1 MEVVALILF
10 LCIFIFILSGYPV
23 AFTLGGLSLIAGY
36 IFLGPSF
43 FNFLPSRIMG
53 VMSNYI
59 LLAVPLFVY
68 MGMMLEKSGL
78 AESMLE
84 TMAML
89 FGRVRGGLAVSVVI
103 VGALLAASTGIVG
116 ATVITMGLIS
126 LPTMLKRNYKPEL
139 ATGTIASAGTLGQI
153 IPPSVVLVLLG
164 SVLNVSVG
172 DLFKAALLPGVLLVM
187 CYVLYILIAAK
198 LQPDIAPAIPAE
210 EIKTFKTDDYIK
222 KVLVAFIMPL
232 LLIVLVLGSIFA
244 GIASPTEA
252 AAVGALGATILTVV
266 QGKFDK
272 TVLKDVMRGTMHL
285 TCMVFLIL
293 LGATTF
299 ALVFRGLGGDTFLVE
314 MIEEANLSPTLFLLL
329 VMLVVFVAGFFI
341 DFIEII
347 FIIVPVV
354 APIFIAYDMNLIWI
368 GILLALNLQ
377 TSFLS
382 PPFGFALFYLKGVA
396 PPGVTTPQIYRGI
409 VPFLIIQVIF
419 PAACRFCAGGGV
431 FVVLTID
438 VSYRLTCSFSFLRP
452 KENEPKEK
460 GACARHCA
468 SAPAFSASHAAF
480 PIRVLLRTT
489 DQHRFFRHLF
499 L

>member
-1 MEVVALILF
+1 MEEIALLLF
-10 LCIFIFILSGYPV
+10 FCIFLFILMGYPV
-23 AFTLGGLSLIAGY
+23 AFTLGGLSAIAGY
-36 IFLGPSF
+36 LFLPPSF

-53 VMSNYI
+53 VMSNYV

-68 MGMMLEKSGL
+68 MGIMLEKSGL
-78 AESMLE
+78 AQSLLE

-89 FGRVRGGLAVSVVI
+89 FGRLKGGLAITVVI

-126 LPTMLKRNYKPEL
+126 LPTMLKRNYRPEL

-172 DLFKAALLPGVLLVM
+172 DLFKAALLPGMLLVL
-187 CYVLYILIAAK
+187 CYVGYIVIIAR
-198 LQPDIAPAIPAE
+198 LRPDYAPAMPEE
-210 EIKTFKTDDYIK
+210 EIRSFRSADFAK
-222 KVLVAFIMPL
+222 KVVLAFLMPL
-232 LLIVLVLGSIFA
+232 LLIIAVLGSIFA

-252 AAVGALGATILTVV
+252 AAVGALGATLLTIA
-266 QGKFDK
+266 QGKFS
-272 TVLKDVMRGTMHL
+272 LKILKEVMQGTTHL

-299 ALVFRGLGGDTFLVE
+299 ALVFRGLGGDRFLIE
-314 MIEEANLSPTLFLLL
+314 MIQESQLAPMTFLLL
-329 VMLVVFVAGFFI
+329 VMIVVFIAGFFI

-354 APIFIAYDMNLIWI
+354 APIFLAYDMDLIWI

-382 PPFGFALFYLKGVA
+382 PPFGFSLFYLKGVA
-396 PPGVTTPQIYRGI
+396 PAGVSTGQIYRGI
-409 VPFLIIQVIF
+409 VPFLIIQFLFLMLV
-419 PAACRFCAGGGV
+419 V
-431 FVVLTID
+431 FVPDLI
-438 VSYRLTCSFSFLRP
+438 RLF
-452 KENEPKEK
+452 
-460 GACARHCA
+460 
-468 SAPAFSASHAAF
+468 
-480 PIRVLLRTT
+480 
-489 DQHRFFRHLF
+489 
-499 L
+499 